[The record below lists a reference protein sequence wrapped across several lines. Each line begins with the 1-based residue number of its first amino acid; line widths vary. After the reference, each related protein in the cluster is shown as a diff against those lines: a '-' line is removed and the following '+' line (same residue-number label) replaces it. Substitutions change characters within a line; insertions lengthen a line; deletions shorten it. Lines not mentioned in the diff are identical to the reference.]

1 LLPADP
7 LVLIYY
13 APLDSLF
20 SEKKGIFQRKMP
32 KSSRNPSLRKT
43 QWEFYDS
50 EFLST
55 PSRKSGIE
63 FHEEQE
69 KRLKGCLFIEKIGKL
84 VKMYYLNNPRPV
96 DQINMGKVLLNRF
109 YMRASLKD
117 FNYRSIAAAILFIA
131 GKLGSGE
138 NFVKIETL
146 LPLAAKESRRDDVDT
161 SEGSPV

>member
-1 LLPADP
+1 
-7 LVLIYY
+7 
-13 APLDSLF
+13 
-20 SEKKGIFQRKMP
+20 MP
-32 KSSRNPSLRKT
+32 KSSKIPSSRKS

-69 KRLKGCLFIEKIGKL
+69 KRLKGCLFIEKIGNL
-84 VKMYYLNNPRPV
+84 VKMYFHNNPRPI
-96 DQINMGKVLLNRF
+96 DQINMGKVLLQRF

-117 FNYRSIAAAILFIA
+117 FNYRSIATAILFIA

-146 LPLAAKESRRDDVDT
+146 LPLAAKESLRRDDVDT
-161 SEGSPV
+161 SEGSPVI